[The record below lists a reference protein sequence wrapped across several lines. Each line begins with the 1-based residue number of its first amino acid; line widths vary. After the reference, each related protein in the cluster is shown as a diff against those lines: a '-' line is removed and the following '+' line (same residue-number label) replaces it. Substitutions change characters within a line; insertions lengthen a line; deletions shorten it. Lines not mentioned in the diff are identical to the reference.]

1 LLGSE
6 LSGDEASNQR
16 DCILAA
22 MPLLSRQ
29 TGPIAVYGATGYTGR
44 LVAAELAK
52 ADADFIVSGRN
63 PRKLDALRAELELE
77 APAMAA
83 NLDDPGSLREL
94 LADCAAVI
102 DCAGPF
108 VRFGEPV
115 LAAAV
120 ETGTHYLDTTGEQPY
135 IKMAFERYGPGA
147 ARAGVA
153 VVPAMGFDYV
163 PGDMIASLTANG
175 MGELD
180 DLSMHYCWS
189 NFTPSQGTARTT
201 LEMVSGG
208 DLEWRNMEWIETSGG
223 VSRGTYEF
231 PAPVGRQR
239 MMRYPSG
246 EQITVPRHVPTRNVR
261 ATMNAAAFSSERLAP
276 IFAATVRPTGL
287 AMRTP
292 LKRLANAVISRL
304 PEGPTPE
311 QRESMRW
318 MIVCEAKRGE
328 VERKGVISGKDV
340 YGLTAAAITR
350 GAILASRR
358 GFDGRGGLA
367 PSQAFDPKSFLTGL
381 ERFDVRRQIFEN
393 RVPTP
398 VEA

>member
-1 LLGSE
+1 
-6 LSGDEASNQR
+6 
-16 DCILAA
+16 
-22 MPLLSRQ
+22 MPLISRQ

-44 LVAAELAK
+44 LVVAELAK

-63 PRKLDALRAELELE
+63 PAKLEALRAEFGLE
-77 APAMAA
+77 APARAA
-83 NLDDPGSLREL
+83 KVDDTASLREL
-94 LADCAAVI
+94 LSDCRVVI

-108 VRFGEPV
+108 LRFGEPV

-135 IKMAFERYGPGA
+135 MKMAYERYGPGA
-147 ARAGVA
+147 SRAGVA

-163 PGDMIASLTANG
+163 PGDMIASLTADG

-180 DLSMHYCWS
+180 ELSMHYSWQD
-189 NFTPSQGTARTT
+189 FKPSQGTARTT
-201 LEMVSGG
+201 LEIIRGG
-208 DLEWRNMEWIETSGG
+208 DLEWTNMEWVETSGG
-223 VSRGTYEF
+223 ASRGSYEF
-231 PAPVGRQR
+231 PAPVGRKR
-239 MMRYPSG
+239 MIRYPSG
-246 EQITVPRHVPTRNVR
+246 EQVTVPRHVPTRNVR
-261 ATMNAAAFSSERLAP
+261 ATMNASAFSSERLGP
-276 IFAATVRPTGL
+276 ILAATMRPASI

-292 LKRLANAVISRL
+292 LKRLAGAVVSRL

-311 QRESMRW
+311 QREKMRW
-318 MIVCEAKRGE
+318 MIVCEARRGE

-358 GFDGRGGLA
+358 GFDARGGLA

-381 ERFDVRRQIFEN
+381 ERFDVRWQIFETH
-393 RVPTP
+393 VPTAAE
-398 VEA
+398 V